1 MKIKNIQTKNFNTN
15 FKYKHKLIK
24 MKNNNINKL
33 NYINKIL
40 ISINHNN
47 ISLILIITKQ
57 MDIIIYIILN

>member
-1 MKIKNIQTKNFNTN
+1 MKNKNIHKKNFNTN

-40 ISINHNN
+40 ISINQNN
-47 ISLILIITKQ
+47 ISLILIICY
-57 MDIIIYIILN
+57 III